1 MGLQINTNVAALTS
15 YRNLQGSQGSMQVS
29 LERLSSGLRINRA
42 ADDAAG
48 LAISENLRSQVN
60 GLKQATRNAQDGISM
75 VQTTEGAL
83 NEVHAMLQKM
93 RTLTVQA
100 LNGSNSTTNLKQI
113 GDEVAQLQTEITAIG
128 SRTEFNGKPLFP
140 TATGAAKTISL
151 QVGANEGNV
160 MTFKLSSMAST
171 TGSMTSVA
179 ITAASTTTTLNT
191 ALGVIDR
198 AISNVSDQRST
209 LGAVQNRLDHA
220 INNLRVSGENMA
232 ASESRIRD
240 TDMAE
245 EMSNFSRT
253 QILQQ
258 AGISMLAQANQAN
271 QGVLKLLG

>member
-15 YRNLQGSQGSMQVS
+15 YRNLQGTQSSMHTS

-60 GLKQATRNAQDGISM
+60 GLKQATKNAQDGISM
-75 VQTTEGAL
+75 VQTAEGAM
-83 NEVHAMLQKM
+83 NEVHSMLQKM
-93 RTLTVQA
+93 RSLTVQA
-100 LNGSNSTTNLKQI
+100 MNGSNSTSNLKQI
-113 GDEVAQLQTEITAIG
+113 GAEVDSLKAEITAIG
-128 SRTEFNGKPLFP
+128 TRTKFNGTELF
-140 TATGAAKTISL
+140 AAKTISL
-151 QVGANEGNV
+151 QVGANTTDA
-160 MTFKLSSMAST
+160 MTFALK
-171 TGSMTSVA
+171 SMTSVTGVLTDA
-179 ITAASTTTTLNT
+179 TISATSVTTDLKT
-191 ALGVIDR
+191 ALGTIDS
-198 AISNVSDQRST
+198 AIASVSDSRSA
-209 LGAVQNRLDHA
+209 LGATQNRLDHA
-220 INNLRVSGENMA
+220 INNLRVSSENMA

-245 EMSNFSRT
+245 EMSNFSRS